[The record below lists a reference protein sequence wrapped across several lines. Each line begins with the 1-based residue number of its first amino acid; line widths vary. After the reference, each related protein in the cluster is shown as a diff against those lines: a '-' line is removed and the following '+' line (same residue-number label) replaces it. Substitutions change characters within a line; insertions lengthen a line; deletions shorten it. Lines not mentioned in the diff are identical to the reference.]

1 MSIVNELSGAM
12 SAIITPFTDV
22 GDVDV
27 PSLERL
33 VEAQIEGGIDGFVAC
48 GTTGETPTLSAA
60 EQQRVVETVVQKT
73 AGRVPVIAGSGS
85 NNTKATV
92 TATKEVQRWGADA
105 ALVVVPYYNKPSQD
119 GIAAHYRA
127 IQEETGVPVVAY
139 NVPGRTVTDMMPD
152 TIARCQSEG
161 WIIGVKDATANMI
174 RAAETLDRLNP
185 SKPFAMLS
193 GDDFT
198 ILPFVALGGKGVI
211 SVVSNILP
219 GDTSRL
225 VKLTAAKQLEEARPL
240 NARIIALSKA
250 LFAAPNPVPLKEAMA
265 MAGWCTRTVRL
276 PLITDETM
284 KDVVSQALK
293 TYTGKTSFD
302 GFMG

>member
-1 MSIVNELSGAM
+1 MSIVEKLSGAM
-12 SAIITPFTDV
+12 SAIITPFTDA
-22 GDVDV
+22 GEVDV
-27 PSLERL
+27 PALERI

-48 GTTGETPTLSAA
+48 GTTGETPTLNAH

-73 AGRVPVIAGSGS
+73 AGRVPVIAGSGT
-85 NNTKATV
+85 NDTRATV
-92 TATKEVQRWGADA
+92 ARTKEVQRWGADA

-127 IQEETGVPVVAY
+127 VSEETGVPVVAY

-161 WIIGVKDATANMI
+161 WIVGVKDATANMT
-174 RAAETLDRLNP
+174 RAAETLDQLDP
-185 SKPFAMLS
+185 SLPFAMLS

-198 ILPFVALGGKGVI
+198 ILPFVAVGGKGVI

-219 GDTSRL
+219 GDTARL

-240 NARIIALSKA
+240 NARIIALSKV

-265 MAGWCTRTVRL
+265 MAGWCTRTVRM
-276 PLITDETM
+276 PLVTEDRLREL
-284 KDVVSQALK
+284 VGRALEA
-293 TYTGKTSFD
+293 YTGKTKLD